1 MKKINKCLTMF
12 STLLLILTSL
22 FSVAPAFADDA
33 TTDTV
38 TLHKI
43 VMPQAA
49 FDNFTEGTKGKND
62 SDYVGKQIND
72 LKSYFGSTDAKEI
85 KGAFFVFKNETGT
98 KFITENGKEV
108 DTLEAKDAE
117 GGAVLSGLTK
127 DNGFVFNTAKLKG
140 IYQIVELKE
149 KSNYDNNGSI
159 LADSKAVP
167 VKITLPL
174 VNNQG
179 VVKDAHIYPKNTET
193 KPQVDKNFADKDLDY
208 TDNRKDK
215 GVVSATVGDKKEYI
229 VGTKILKGSDYKKLV
244 WTDSMTKGLT
254 FNNNVKVTLD
264 GEDFPVLNYKLVT
277 DDQGFRLALNATGLA
292 AVAAAAKDKD
302 VEIKI
307 TYSATVNGS
316 TTVEI
321 PETNDVK
328 LDYGNNPTEES
339 EPQEGTPANQEIK
352 VIKDWAVDGT
362 ITDANV
368 AVKAIF
374 TLQEKQ
380 TDGTWVNV
388 ASHEAT
394 KPSRFEHTFTG
405 LDNAKTYRVVERVS
419 GYTPEYVSFKNGVVT
434 IKNNKNSNDPTP
446 INSSEP
452 KVVTYG
458 RKFVKTNQANTERLA
473 GATFLVKKEGK
484 YLARKA
490 GAATAEAKAAVKTAK
505 LALDEAVK
513 AYNDLTKE
521 KQEGQEGKTALAT
534 VDQKQKAYN
543 DAFVKANY
551 SYEWVADKKA
561 DNVVKLI
568 SNAGGQFEITGLDKG
583 TYGLEETQAP
593 AGYATL
599 SGDVNFEVTAT
610 SYSKGATTDIAYDK
624 GSVKKDAQQVQ
635 NKKVTIPQTGGIG
648 TILFTIIGLSI
659 MLGAVVI
666 MKKRQ
671 SEEA

>member
-446 INSSEP
+446 INPSEP
-452 KVVTYG
+452 KVVT
-458 RKFVKTNQANTERLA
+458 
-473 GATFLVKKEGK
+473 
-484 YLARKA
+484 
-490 GAATAEAKAAVKTAK
+490 
-505 LALDEAVK
+505 
-513 AYNDLTKE
+513 
-521 KQEGQEGKTALAT
+521 
-534 VDQKQKAYN
+534 
-543 DAFVKANY
+543 
-551 SYEWVADKKA
+551 
-561 DNVVKLI
+561 
-568 SNAGGQFEITGLDKG
+568 
-583 TYGLEETQAP
+583 
-593 AGYATL
+593 
-599 SGDVNFEVTAT
+599 
-610 SYSKGATTDIAYDK
+610 
-624 GSVKKDAQQVQ
+624 
-635 NKKVTIPQTGGIG
+635 
-648 TILFTIIGLSI
+648 
-659 MLGAVVI
+659 
-666 MKKRQ
+666 
-671 SEEA
+671 

>member
-1 MKKINKCLTMF
+1 
-12 STLLLILTSL
+12 
-22 FSVAPAFADDA
+22 
-33 TTDTV
+33 
-38 TLHKI
+38 
-43 VMPQAA
+43 
-49 FDNFTEGTKGKND
+49 
-62 SDYVGKQIND
+62 
-72 LKSYFGSTDAKEI
+72 
-85 KGAFFVFKNETGT
+85 
-98 KFITENGKEV
+98 
-108 DTLEAKDAE
+108 
-117 GGAVLSGLTK
+117 
-127 DNGFVFNTAKLKG
+127 
-140 IYQIVELKE
+140 
-149 KSNYDNNGSI
+149 
-159 LADSKAVP
+159 
-167 VKITLPL
+167 
-174 VNNQG
+174 
-179 VVKDAHIYPKNTET
+179 
-193 KPQVDKNFADKDLDY
+193 
-208 TDNRKDK
+208 
-215 GVVSATVGDKKEYI
+215 
-229 VGTKILKGSDYKKLV
+229 
-244 WTDSMTKGLT
+244 MTKGLT

-446 INSSEP
+446 INPSEP

>member
-149 KSNYDNNGSI
+149 KSNY
-159 LADSKAVP
+159 
-167 VKITLPL
+167 
-174 VNNQG
+174 
-179 VVKDAHIYPKNTET
+179 
-193 KPQVDKNFADKDLDY
+193 ADKDLDY

-446 INSSEP
+446 INPSEP